1 MRLFKKQ
8 DIQVTIFGA
17 ALALERNPE
26 AARAIADA
34 GYDICCDG
42 WRWIGYHLAY
52 CYIWQNHGRFL
63 WS

>member
-1 MRLFKKQ
+1 MRLFQEK

-34 GYDICCDG
+34 G
-42 WRWIGYHLAY
+42 L
-52 CYIWQNHGRFL
+52 
-63 WS
+63 